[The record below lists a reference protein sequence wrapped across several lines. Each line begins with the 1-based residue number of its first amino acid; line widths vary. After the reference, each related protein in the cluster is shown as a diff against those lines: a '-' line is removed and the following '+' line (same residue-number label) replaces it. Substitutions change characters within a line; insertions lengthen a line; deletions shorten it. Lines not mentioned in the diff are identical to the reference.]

1 MLSNGQ
7 SDQSIQKLGF
17 DTKSRHQNAK
27 CTCLLI
33 CLSSLEKKNI
43 LFHITT
49 SVHFQKKKKKLD
61 GSFVLVMETKHLYNV
76 IIPANNLFLFFFTSQ
91 TV

>member
-33 CLSSLEKKNI
+33 CLSSPEKKNI

-49 SVHFQKKKKKLD
+49 SVHFQKKKKENLMV
-61 GSFVLVMETKHLYNV
+61 VL
-76 IIPANNLFLFFFTSQ
+76 F
-91 TV
+91 

>member
-7 SDQSIQKLGF
+7 SDQSLQNSEF

-33 CLSSLEKKNI
+33 CLSSLEKNI
-43 LFHITT
+43 LFHFTT
-49 SVHFQKKKKKLD
+49 SVHSPKKKIL
-61 GSFVLVMETKHLYNV
+61 MV
-76 IIPANNLFLFFFTSQ
+76 ILF
-91 TV
+91 